1 MIRECC
7 VCRKSDRYV
16 GETTFSGHTTI
27 RKIEAGLTD
36 TPAGLVCQSCLAGTL
51 SEIIERISEWDPA
64 LAKEVIAYTI
74 RRKRV
79 LMWRKQARQARIDA
93 RMNDQASELR
103 RMVRDNDDDYLRDI
117 REARLE
123 AQEERRNWAG
133 QG

>member
-7 VCRKSDRYV
+7 ICRKTHEWRLAPVPGMSMRSMKKFDADIV
-16 GETTFSGHTTI
+16 E
-27 RKIEAGLTD
+27 
-36 TPAGLVCQSCLAGTL
+36 TPAGLVCHECLVGTL
-51 SEIIERISEWDPA
+51 SEIIERISECDPV

-79 LMWRKQARQARIDA
+79 LMWRKQARQSRIEA
-93 RMNDQASELR
+93 RMQDQASELR
-103 RMVRDNDDDYLRDI
+103 RMASDDEYLRDI